1 MRFQIYINNRNYTR
15 WEFKD
20 VNNENIV
27 DINSYD
33 VLKTVEPLQ
42 SKLFSRD
49 IVEFDEDNNLYVLK
63 SILKNKQTVSGVLI
77 IENNNTF
84 GRANN

>member
-1 MRFQIYINNRNYTR
+1 MRFQIYINNRNYTK

-33 VLKTVEPLQ
+33 VLKTIEPLQ

-49 IVEFDEDNNLYVLK
+49 ILEFDEDNNLYVLK
-63 SILKNKQTVSGVLI
+63 SILKNTQTVAGVLI
-77 IENNNTF
+77 IENNNKMKI
-84 GRANN
+84 N

>member
-33 VLKTVEPLQ
+33 VLKTIQPLE

-49 IVEFDEDNNLYVLK
+49 IV
-63 SILKNKQTVSGVLI
+63 
-77 IENNNTF
+77 
-84 GRANN
+84 